1 MYQIGT
7 LKPKY
12 GAKKTKIRVG
22 RGLSAGRGKTCGRG
36 HKGQNSRTGGGSRPG
51 FEGGQNPI
59 YRRFPKEKGFKNLTF
74 TRKFRVLNLEDI
86 NKLNGDISPETL
98 VKAGLAKNNDLIKIL
113 GKGKIEKALNVSAH
127 AFSASAKEAI
137 EKTGGKVIT
146 CPIS

>member
-1 MYQIGT
+1 MYQLGT

-12 GAKKTKIRVG
+12 GAKRKRIRVG

-59 YRRFPKEKGFKNLTF
+59 YRRFPKDKGFKNLTF
-74 TRKFRVLNLEDI
+74 TKKFRGINLRDLNVFENEVNLE
-86 NKLNGDISPETL
+86 SF
-98 VKAGLAKNNDLIKIL
+98 VKSGLSKSGELIKIL
-113 GKGKIEKALNVSAH
+113 GSGKIEKSLKVSAH

-137 EKTGGKVIT
+137 EKSGGQAIL
-146 CPIS
+146 CSIS